1 MSGQVNA
8 IPNDARGYS
17 VKRLLKAAS
26 FSSLGK
32 DTVQTTPLSLFL
44 FIYLEAWKSAITFH
58 IYW

>member
-44 FIYLEAWKSAITFH
+44 FIYLEA
-58 IYW
+58 